1 GRQTHD
7 EKSRAPRAERGH
19 RCVEP
24 VGFAA
29 TPFPPEGLQPR
40 TKRAIPSWFAGALL
54 RGAFSPRNRRRH
66 LRLRRRRPAAAPWAA
81 AETAAYGARA
91 ARALLAPRARRDR
104 GRSSAAARR
113 YRGRRRLAG
122 AARRR
127 PLAAAWIWW
136 RPRGPAPRAAARPR
150 PS

>member
-7 EKSRAPRAERGH
+7 EKPRAARAERGH

-66 LRLRRRRPAAAPWAA
+66 RRLRRRRPAAAPWAA

-91 ARALLAPRARRDR
+91 ARALLAPRARRDHR
-104 GRSSAAARR
+104 RSSAAAGRL
-113 YRGRRRLAG
+113 RGERRLAR
-122 AARRR
+122 AA
-127 PLAAAWIWW
+127 
-136 RPRGPAPRAAARPR
+136 PRGPIASSWVRGRPGR
-150 PS
+150 CKASTKERK